1 MNKKDHCKF
10 FYCINYLLSKKQRK
24 TIKSSKKYYEN
35 NNERL
40 LDQAKNKYRQSS
52 DKEKDVKKE
61 YGRNRYQNISEENEQ
76 RLKEYQK
83 KIIVKQKNQHK
94 ISFFLYMV
102 QKWNK
107 KL

>member
-1 MNKKDHCKF
+1 M
-10 FYCINYLLSKKQRK
+10 
-24 TIKSSKKYYEN
+24 
-35 NNERL
+35 

-52 DKEKDVKKE
+52 DKEKDIKKE
-61 YGRNRYQNISEENEQ
+61 YGRNRYQNISEENKQ

-102 QKWNK
+102 
-107 KL
+107 